1 MNERNEIQ
9 MKACEKISLMR
20 EQMKKRGLDAYIIPS
35 SDPHASEYVAPRW
48 RSRAWVSG
56 FTGSAGTLVVT
67 ASESGLWTDGR
78 YFIQAEKELEG
89 SGIKLFRM
97 RQPGVPTYCEWLFEK
112 LGEGMCVGFDGS
124 VISSLEAGSLEKSFS
139 KKGIRISGEYDIVE
153 QIWKDRP
160 QAPSGKVYVHELKYA
175 GESSLQKQEL
185 VRARLRREGAKYYII
200 STLDDIAWL
209 FNLRGSDVKNNP
221 VFMAYA
227 IVSVNESLIF
237 VDRKKLTKEARESLE
252 KSGVQIKPYNAVGKA
267 VKKFEKKSSVYLDPS
282 KLSYSLSR
290 LIHKSCTR
298 IEKADIVERLKAVK
312 NKIEIE
318 NIRVCQV
325 RDGIAMARFLCW
337 LDKNIGKIDIDE
349 MSAADMLE
357 SLRREQP
364 GYAGPSFDT
373 ICAYMANA
381 AMMHYSASAEN
392 CSKLEPRG
400 FLLVDSGGQYPDG
413 TTDITRTIVLGGL
426 TKEQKRDFTLVLKGH
441 IALARLR
448 FLHGATG
455 TNVDIIA
462 RQPMWNE
469 GIDYKCGTGHGLGY
483 FLSVHE
489 GPQRISQNPN
499 STVLEEG
506 MLLTNEPG
514 IYREGEHGIRTEN
527 TLLVKKAQH
536 TEFGQFMDFETISYC
551 PIDIRGVEASML
563 DDGER
568 SWLNDYHGR
577 VYKYIAP
584 HLSEEERSWLQD
596 MTRSI

>member
-1 MNERNEIQ
+1 MH
-9 MKACEKISLMR
+9 MKAHEKISLLR
-20 EQMKKRGLDAYIIPS
+20 EQMKKKGLDAYIIPS
-35 SDPHASEYVAPRW
+35 SDPHSSEYVAPRW
-48 RSRAWVSG
+48 SSRAWISG

-67 ASESGLWTDGR
+67 MSESGLWTDGR

-89 SGIKLFRM
+89 SGIKLFKM
-97 RQPGVPTYCEWLFEK
+97 RQPGVPTYREWLMET
-112 LGEGMCVGFDGS
+112 LGEGMCVGFDGG
-124 VISSLEAGSLEKSFS
+124 VISSLEARSLEKSFQ
-139 KKGIRISGEYDIVE
+139 KKGIKISGEHDIIE
-153 QIWKDRP
+153 HIWKDRP
-160 QAPSGKVYVHELKYA
+160 CVPSGKVYVHELKYA
-175 GESSLQKQEL
+175 GESSFQKQEA
-185 VRARLRREGAKYYII
+185 VRARLRREGAQYYII

-227 IVSVNESLIF
+227 IISGSDATIF
-237 VDRKKLTKEARESLE
+237 VDRKKLTKEAKESLE
-252 KSGVQIKPYNAVGKA
+252 KNYVQIKPYDAVGKA
-267 VKKFEKKSSVYLDPS
+267 IRRFEKKSSVYIDPS
-282 KLSYSLSR
+282 KLSFNLSR
-290 LIHKSCTR
+290 LIHKSCTKV
-298 IEKADIVERLKAVK
+298 EKSDIVERLKSVK
-312 NKIEIE
+312 NKTEIE

-325 RDGIAMARFLCW
+325 RDGIAMVRFLHW
-337 LDKNIGKIDIDE
+337 LDKNVGQMDIDE
-349 MSAADMLE
+349 VSAAQMLE

-364 GYAGPSFDT
+364 GFAEPSFDT
-373 ICAYMANA
+373 ICAYMGNA
-381 AMMHYSASAEN
+381 AMMHYSASNES
-392 CSKLEPRG
+392 CSRLEPRG
-400 FLLVDSGGQYPDG
+400 FLLLDSGGQYPDG
-413 TTDITRTIVLGGL
+413 TTDITRTIALGEL

-441 IALARLR
+441 IALARLI

-455 TNVDIIA
+455 TNLDVIA
-462 RQPMWNE
+462 RQPLWKE

-489 GPQRISQNPN
+489 GPQRLSQNPN

-514 IYREGEHGIRTEN
+514 IYREGEYGIRTEN

-536 TEFGQFMDFETISYC
+536 TEFGQFMEFDTISHC
-551 PIDIRGVEASML
+551 PIDLRAIDSSML

-584 HLSEEERSWLQD
+584 HVSDEERSWLHE